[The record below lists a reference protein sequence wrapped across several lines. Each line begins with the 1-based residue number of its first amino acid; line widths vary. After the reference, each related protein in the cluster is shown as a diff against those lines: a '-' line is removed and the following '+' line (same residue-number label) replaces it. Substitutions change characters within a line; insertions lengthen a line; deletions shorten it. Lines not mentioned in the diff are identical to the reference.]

1 MIMTRVFQFL
11 TIINLAGLILLGLFW
26 FKTKEPSQSAVP
38 APTAGSSS
46 ARSITPM
53 STPPATN
60 PTPMAVNNPMAVIK
74 GEPGKP
80 QTVDVLTGDAID
92 RNLYGDYDGKRVYF
106 CHPGSKTRFES
117 NAAENLQKIKEKGIV
132 LEKAPVR

>member
-1 MIMTRVFQFL
+1 MTRVFQFL

-46 ARSITPM
+46 ARSLTPM
-53 STPPATN
+53 STPSAVN
-60 PTPMAVNNPMAVIK
+60 PTPVAVNNPMAGIK

-80 QTVDVLTGDAID
+80 QTVDVTCGHAVD
-92 RNLYGDYDGKRVYF
+92 RNVYGDYEGNRVYF
-106 CHPGSKTRFES
+106 HSPGNKTQFES
-117 NAAENLQKIKEKGIV
+117 NVTENLRKIKEKGVV

>member
-1 MIMTRVFQFL
+1 MTRVFQFL

-53 STPPATN
+53 STPSAVS
-60 PTPMAVNNPMAVIK
+60 PTPVTVNNPMAVVK

-80 QTVDVLTGDAID
+80 QAVDVLSGEPVD
-92 RNLYGDYDGKRVYF
+92 RNLYGDYGGKRVFF
-106 CHPGSKTRFES
+106 CHAGSKTRFELNVS
-117 NAAENLQKIKEKGIV
+117 ENLQKIKGKGIV
-132 LEKAPVR
+132 LENAPVR

>member
-1 MIMTRVFQFL
+1 MTRVFQFL

-46 ARSITPM
+46 ARSLTPM
-53 STPPATN
+53 STPSAVN
-60 PTPMAVNNPMAVIK
+60 PTPVAVNNPMAGIK

-80 QTVDVLTGDAID
+80 QTVDVTCGHAVD
-92 RNLYGDYDGKRVYF
+92 RNVYGDYEGNRVYF
-106 CHPGSKTRFES
+106 HSPGNKTQFES
-117 NAAENLQKIKEKGIV
+117 NVTENLRKIKEKGIV

>member
-1 MIMTRVFQFL
+1 MTRVFQFL

-26 FKTKEPSQSAVP
+26 FKTKEPFQSAVP

-117 NAAENLQKIKEKGIV
+117 NVAENLQKIKEKGIV

>member
-1 MIMTRVFQFL
+1 MTRVFQFL

-46 ARSITPM
+46 ARSLTPM
-53 STPPATN
+53 STPSAVN
-60 PTPMAVNNPMAVIK
+60 PTPVTVNNPMAVIK

-80 QTVDVLTGDAID
+80 QTVDVTCGHAVD
-92 RNLYGDYDGKRVYF
+92 RNVYGDYEGNRVYF
-106 CHPGSKTRFES
+106 HSPGNKTQFES
-117 NAAENLQKIKEKGIV
+117 NVTENLRKIKEKGIV

>member
-1 MIMTRVFQFL
+1 MTRVFQFL

-38 APTAGSSS
+38 APTAGSPS
-46 ARSITPM
+46 APSLTPM
-53 STPPATN
+53 STPSAVN
-60 PTPMAVNNPMAVIK
+60 PTPVAVNNPMAGIK

-80 QTVDVLTGDAID
+80 QTVDVTCGHAVD
-92 RNLYGDYDGKRVYF
+92 RNVYGDYEGNRVYF
-106 CHPGSKTRFES
+106 HSPGNKTQFES
-117 NAAENLQKIKEKGIV
+117 NVTENLRKIKEKGIV

>member
-1 MIMTRVFQFL
+1 MTRVFQFL

-53 STPPATN
+53 STPSAVS
-60 PTPMAVNNPMAVIK
+60 PTPVTVNNPMAVVK

-80 QTVDVLTGDAID
+80 QAVDVLSGEPVD
-92 RNLYGDYDGKRVYF
+92 RNLYGDYDGKRVFF

-117 NAAENLQKIKEKGIV
+117 NVAENLQKIKEKGIV